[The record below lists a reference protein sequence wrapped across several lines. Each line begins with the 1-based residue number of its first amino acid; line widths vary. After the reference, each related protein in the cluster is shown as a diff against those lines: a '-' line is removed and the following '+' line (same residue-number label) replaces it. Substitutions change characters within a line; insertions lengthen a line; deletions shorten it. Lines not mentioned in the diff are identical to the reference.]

1 MVAQMLMVGEES
13 SELDSMLLKVAEYY
27 EKEIDGT
34 VERLSSVI
42 EPVIVLV
49 LGLLVGGI
57 LVAMYMPMFDLVN
70 TVGAN

>member
-70 TVGAN
+70 IMGG